1 MQSVA
6 RMTRTGSA
14 FPSAPREEMPRLAG
28 RMEPVRVVAGQTI
41 VRQGDAS
48 DSFFIVVRGR
58 VGVYQTQDGKEEQ
71 LNTLGPGEFFGEIG
85 LLSDM
90 PRIATVRALEPS
102 ELLRLD
108 QESFRRLVSV
118 SAATRDQLDQVARE
132 RLAATRS

>member
-1 MQSVA
+1 
-6 RMTRTGSA
+6 
-14 FPSAPREEMPRLAG
+14 
-28 RMEPVRVVAGQTI
+28 MEPVRVMAGQTVI
-41 VRQGDAS
+41 REGGDPDA
-48 DSFFIVVRGR
+48 FFIIVRGR
-58 VGVYQTQDGKEEQ
+58 VGVYQMVDGQEREV
-71 LNTLGPGEFFGEIG
+71 NRLGPGEFFGEIG
-85 LLSDM
+85 LLAGA